1 MEAKCHENKCLLVP
15 SKVLFG
21 LLATL
26 SILKHKIKK
35 YILNSI
41 LSLGLNLN
49 FLGGGIDVLIKE
61 RRRNFDG
68 RDLGLLDGDRSVAG
82 GPFGSQS
89 IIWLKGVSLN
99 RGGRSVFEQRRE
111 ESRCVGQ
118 CNVSDVTSK

>member
-49 FLGGGIDVLIKE
+49 FLGGGDGCLDQRKKKE
-61 RRRNFDG
+61 F
-68 RDLGLLDGDRSVAG
+68 
-82 GPFGSQS
+82 
-89 IIWLKGVSLN
+89 
-99 RGGRSVFEQRRE
+99 
-111 ESRCVGQ
+111 
-118 CNVSDVTSK
+118 